1 VNPLKYSAN
10 RLQNQDLK
18 LFWHLIQLGFQ
29 QQFSYRA
36 ANLAGLMTNFFFGLL
51 RASVMIALYAART
64 DVAGMSLQDAVTFT
78 AFSQAIIAYL
88 SLFNWWRVMLAV
100 YSGEIASELLKPT
113 NYFTFWLAQDIG
125 RAIAHFLTR
134 GLTIM
139 AAYALFF
146 KITVPQTV
154 GQWLA
159 LAVTLVL
166 SLLVSFGWRFLINLT
181 AFWTP
186 DARGIGRIAFGL
198 SWFLSG
204 FMMPLRFFP
213 DWFVRL
219 CHLTPFPAMVN
230 TLLEVYLGLLE
241 GRALLGALAQQVL
254 WVIAL
259 FALCQLVMRA
269 GVRKLV
275 IQGG

>member
-1 VNPLKYSAN
+1 MNPLKYSAN
-10 RLQNQDLK
+10 RLQNQDLT
-18 LFWHLIQLGFQ
+18 LFWRLIQLGFQ

>member
-1 VNPLKYSAN
+1 
-10 RLQNQDLK
+10 
-18 LFWHLIQLGFQ
+18 LFWRLIQLGFQ

-146 KITVPQTV
+146 KITIPQTM

-181 AFWTP
+181 AFWTRMRAVSGGSPSASRGSSRLYDAAALFPRLVRAALSP
-186 DARGIGRIAFGL
+186 DA
-198 SWFLSG
+198 
-204 FMMPLRFFP
+204 
-213 DWFVRL
+213 V
-219 CHLTPFPAMVN
+219 PAMVN

-259 FALCQLVMRA
+259 FTLCQLVMRA